1 MHVLMVD
8 DETEFLEIMKK
19 RLGRRSMDITTASN
33 GMDGL
38 KCVQAM
44 TDGTGC
50 GGHGRA
56 HAGHGWS

>member
-44 TDGTGC
+44 TDGTGP
-50 GGHGRA
+50 
-56 HAGHGWS
+56 